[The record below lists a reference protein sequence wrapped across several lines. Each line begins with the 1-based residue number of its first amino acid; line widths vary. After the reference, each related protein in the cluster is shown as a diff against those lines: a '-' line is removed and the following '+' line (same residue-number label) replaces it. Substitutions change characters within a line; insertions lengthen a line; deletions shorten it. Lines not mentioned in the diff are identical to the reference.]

1 MIQSSSH
8 QSMDHRF
15 EALLSECD
23 REPIH
28 TPGSIQPHG
37 MLLVCTEPH
46 WTIVQVSANTDR
58 YLGIA
63 PSQILNRSLLEFLS
77 EAQALTCQTVLDGNA
92 LQEGNVVF
100 LFQYECPGD
109 PAKPLNVFAHRHKG
123 LLIVELETVPVK
135 AGLGH
140 EALMFQLKHMLSR
153 SREQQDAQ
161 QFWNAIIHDIKR
173 ITGFDRVMVY
183 EFEPEGHGSIIAE
196 VKEANL
202 ETYLGLHYPATDIPR
217 QARELYLLNTLRVI
231 PDINYEPVPMIP
243 LINPVSGDLLDLSFS
258 DLRSVSPVHVEYLKN
273 MGVSGTLTISI
284 IINNSLWGLI
294 ACHHYS
300 PIYVPYEVR
309 TTLIVLAR
317 FISLEYS
324 LRLQRKEYLYQLE
337 LQSMKSHFIEFMA
350 RSETLVEAL
359 INFNP
364 NIGDFIQTTGAVI
377 CETTRDY
384 GEMNIHT
391 IGSTPTHEEIKALI
405 GWLQFNMTDALYS
418 TDELAKVYPP
428 AEAYRRVAS
437 GLLAISLLPEP
448 GNYVLWFRPEKIH
461 TVNWAGDPTEGKDAL
476 KPGEVLTPRS
486 SFALW
491 KESVR
496 LKAEPWTSYE
506 LLAAR
511 EIRDIIVRLLLLK
524 TEELR
529 ERNKELETLIAA
541 KTQAL
546 IQSNQDLEQFAII
559 ASHDLQAP
567 LRKVSQFSHFLMTNA
582 HQQLSAENQDYLE
595 RIQKSVYKMQLLIDD
610 LLQLS
615 KVTRKTLQFSPNNL
629 RDVIMSAI
637 RDLEPY
643 IKSCKATVHI
653 GDTLV
658 IDCDPMQL
666 HQLFLNLIENAV
678 KFHKPETLPIVSI
691 SAKELDNNWCEIL
704 VTDNGIGFD
713 EIYLD
718 RIFKVFERLHGVSSF
733 EGTGIG
739 LNIVKRVVERHF
751 GTVTAHSKPGE
762 GSTFIVH
769 LPISQ
774 KQMGIVAQKTFALP
788 DV

>member
-1 MIQSSSH
+1 MLQSSSH
-8 QSMDHRF
+8 QNWNKPA
-15 EALLSECD
+15 EELLNECD
-23 REPIH
+23 KEPIH

-37 MLLVCTEPH
+37 MLLVCKEPD
-46 WTIVQVSANTDR
+46 WTIVQVSANTAQ
-58 YLGIA
+58 YLGVE
-63 PSQILNRSLLEFLS
+63 PKMVLNRSLPEFFNEQQTATFHNVLNSTPLEGS
-77 EAQALTCQTVLDGNA
+77 PT
-92 LQEGNVVF
+92 F
-100 LFQYECPGD
+100 LFQGAFSGAMER
-109 PAKPLNVFAHRHKG
+109 PLNVFAHRYNG
-123 LLIVELETVPVK
+123 LLIVEFESVPLK
-135 AGLGH
+135 TGFGAD
-140 EALMFQLKHMLSR
+140 ELMSQLKNMLSVIR
-153 SREQQDAQ
+153 TLEDSDA
-161 QFWNAIIHDIKR
+161 FWNTIIHDIKR
-173 ITGFDRVMVY
+173 ISGFDRVMVY
-183 EFEPEGHGSIIAE
+183 EFEPEGHGSVIAE
-196 VKEANL
+196 VKEAHL
-202 ETYLGLHYPATDIPR
+202 ETFLGLHYPATDIPK

-231 PDINYEPVPMIP
+231 PDINYEPVPVTP
-243 LINPVSGDLLDLSFS
+243 FINPVTKDLLDLSFA
-258 DLRSVSPVHVEYLKN
+258 DLRSVSPVHVKYLQN
-273 MGVSGTLTISI
+273 MGVAGTLTISI
-284 IINNSLWGLI
+284 IVNNTLWGLI

-300 PIYVPYEVR
+300 AIYVPYEVR
-309 TTLIVLAR
+309 TTLTILAR
-317 FISLEYS
+317 FISLEFS
-324 LRLQRKEYLYQLE
+324 LRLQRKEYLYQLQ

-364 NIGDFIQTTGAVI
+364 NIGDFIQTSGAVI
-377 CETTRDY
+377 CETTKNY
-384 GEMNIHT
+384 GEINIHT
-391 IGSTPTHEEIKALI
+391 IGSTPTHEQIRALI
-405 GWLQFNMTDALYS
+405 VWLQLNMSDSLYS

-428 AEAYRRVAS
+428 AFEYRRLAS

-461 TVNWAGDPTEGKDAL
+461 TVHWAGDPTEEKSKL
-476 KPGEVLTPRS
+476 KPGEILTPRA

-491 KESVR
+491 KETVK
-496 LKAEPWTSYE
+496 LKAEPWTAYE
-506 LLAAR
+506 ILAAT
-511 EIRDIIVRLLLLK
+511 EIRDIIARLLLLK

-529 ERNKELETLIAA
+529 ERNKELEALVEA

-595 RIQKSVYKMQLLIDD
+595 RIQKSIHKMQLLIDD

-643 IKSCKATVHI
+643 IKSCKATVHV
-653 GDTLV
+653 GDTMV

-678 KFHKPETLPIVSI
+678 KFHKPDTLPIVSI
-691 SAKELDNNWCEIL
+691 SAKELDNNCCEIL

-713 EIYLD
+713 EMYLD

-733 EGTGIG
+733 EGTGVG
-739 LNIVKRVVERHF
+739 LNIVRRVVERHY

-769 LPISQ
+769 LPVSQ
-774 KQMGIVAQKTFALP
+774 KQMGIVAHKTFALP

>member
-1 MIQSSSH
+1 MLQPSWCRNIDKQV
-8 QSMDHRF
+8 DD
-15 EALLSECD
+15 LLSECD
-23 REPIH
+23 KEPIH

-37 MLLVCTEPH
+37 VLLVCTEPD
-46 WTIVQVSANTDR
+46 WTVVQVSANTAR
-58 YLGIA
+58 YLGIE
-63 PSQILNRSLLEFLS
+63 PSEVLNRSLLALFSEEQSLTLQTALS
-77 EAQALTCQTVLDGNA
+77 RKALL
-92 LQEGNVVF
+92 EGNNIF
-100 LFQYECPGD
+100 LFQYQFPGT
-109 PAKPLNVFAHRHKG
+109 PTKSLNVFAHRYKG
-123 LLIVELETVPVK
+123 LLIVELETVQPT
-135 AGLGH
+135 ARSSP
-140 EALMFQLKHMLSR
+140 EELMCQLKDMLST
-153 SREQQDAQ
+153 SRALQDAQ
-161 QFWNAIIHDIKR
+161 AFWDAIIHDIKR

-183 EFEPEGHGSIIAE
+183 EFEPGGHGSVIAE
-196 VKEANL
+196 VKEAHL
-202 ETYLGLHYPATDIPR
+202 ESYLGLHYPATDIPR

-231 PDINYEPVPMIP
+231 PDINYEPVPIVP
-243 LINPVSGDLLDLSFS
+243 LVNPVTNDLPDLSFS
-258 DLRSVSPVHVEYLKN
+258 DLRSVSPVHVKYLQN

-284 IINNSLWGLI
+284 IIDNSLWGLI

-300 PIYVPYEVR
+300 PIYISYEVR

-317 FISLEYS
+317 FISMECS

-364 NIGDFIQTTGAVI
+364 NIGDFIQASGAVI
-377 CETTRDY
+377 CETTKEY
-384 GEMNIHT
+384 GEVNIHT
-391 IGSTPTHEEIKALI
+391 IGSTPTHEQIKALI
-405 GWLQFNMTDALYS
+405 NWLQVNMTDALYS
-418 TDELAKVYPP
+418 TDELATAYPP
-428 AEAYRRVAS
+428 AQDYRRVAS
-437 GLLAISLLPEP
+437 GMLAISLLPEP

-461 TVNWAGDPTEGKDAL
+461 TVSWAGDPTEGKNAL
-476 KPGEVLTPRS
+476 KPGEVLTPRA

-491 KESVR
+491 KETVK
-496 LKAEPWTSYE
+496 LKAEPWTAYE
-506 LLAAR
+506 ILAAT
-511 EIRDIIVRLLLLK
+511 EIRDIISRLLLLK

-529 ERNKELETLIAA
+529 ERNKELESQVEA

-567 LRKVSQFSHFLMTNA
+567 LRKVSQFSNFLMTNA

-595 RIQKSVYKMQLLIDD
+595 RIQKSVHKMQLLIDD

-653 GDTLV
+653 GDTMV

-678 KFHKPETLPIVSI
+678 KFHKPDSLPMVSI
-691 SAKELDNNWCEIL
+691 SVHELDNNWCEIL
-704 VTDNGIGFD
+704 VSDNGIGFD

-739 LNIVKRVVERHF
+739 LNIVQRVVECHF
-751 GTVTAHSKPGE
+751 GTVTARSKPGE

-774 KQMGIVAQKTFALP
+774 RHVVAAQSKAFTLP